1 MATYL
6 LIQLG
11 HRTFGTGDT
20 PEAARADAA
29 QWIDRTEE
37 QSAAEITFA
46 VPYIWPAEQVRFYC
60 VDGDLVVV
68 NRETA
73 DALGNY

>member
-1 MATYL
+1 MSAYL

-11 HRTFGTGDT
+11 HATFGTGDT
-20 PEAARADAA
+20 PDAARADAA
-29 QWIDRTEE
+29 QWLDRTEE
-37 QSAAEITFA
+37 LTAAEIAAA
-46 VPYIWPAEQVRFYC
+46 VPLMRGAAQVLSRC

-68 NRETA
+68 DRETA